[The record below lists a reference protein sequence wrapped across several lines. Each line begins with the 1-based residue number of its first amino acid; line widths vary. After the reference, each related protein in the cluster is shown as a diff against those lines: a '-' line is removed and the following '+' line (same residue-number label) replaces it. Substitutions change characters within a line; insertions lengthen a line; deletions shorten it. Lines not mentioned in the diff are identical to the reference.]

1 MEPSHSIQH
10 WLAVCLLL
18 ALPGC
23 VSPGHSPE
31 PPKPLSPEQLE
42 AGLDIE
48 HAATQPASQADD
60 RWWLSFN
67 DADLDRLLA
76 AALDTS
82 PSLAIASARIDRAQ
96 ADAGI
101 TLANT
106 RPNLSAMTQILRS
119 QDSQNY
125 KTGANEAGVWHTDG
139 QALLQ
144 GRYNLDLWGLN
155 RSLNEAAVGS
165 LRAAQADQA
174 VARLALSG
182 SLVETW
188 FALGGVLEQQAI
200 VNQTLEQRR
209 SILRLSEDRLKSGL
223 GTQVDVVR
231 ARGPIPLLEAEQA
244 RLQGAARGYQL
255 RLAALAGKGPGWG
268 EQWQPKVADPRRSVA
283 LPGHLPAE
291 LIGGR
296 PDVVA
301 QRWRVEAQGKRI
313 GAARAAFYPNID
325 LLAFAGFQ
333 SFSFQNL
340 FHHDSRTYG
349 VGPAV
354 TLPIFD
360 AGRLRG
366 QYRAQQAG
374 YAEAVAS
381 YNQTLVN
388 ALSEVAGHV
397 SQLRAIEGQRLK
409 TVQGL
414 DEAEQV
420 YDLENLR
427 YRQSLT
433 DFLHVLD
440 AQTRVLDTRMQL
452 VQLKTS
458 ALQNHAGLLRALGG
472 GWKEADQNSTTLA
485 GTSHD

>member
-1 MEPSHSIQH
+1 MESSHSLQQG
-10 WLAVCLLL
+10 LAICLLL

-31 PPKPLSPEQLE
+31 PPKPLSLEQLE
-42 AGLDIE
+42 AGRDIDRV
-48 HAATQPASQADD
+48 ATQPSSPQDD
-60 RWWLSFN
+60 RWWQRFS
-67 DADLDRLLA
+67 DSDLDRLLA
-76 AALDTS
+76 VALESS
-82 PSLAIASARIDRAQ
+82 PNLAIASARIDRAQ
-96 ADAGI
+96 AEAGI

-106 RPNLSAMTQILRS
+106 RPSLSAMTQILRS
-119 QDSQNY
+119 QDSQHY
-125 KTGANEAGVWHTDG
+125 KTGADEAGVWHTDG

-155 RSLNEAAVGS
+155 RAVNEAAVGS

-200 VNQTLEQRR
+200 VEQTLEQRR

-268 EQWQPKVADPRRSVA
+268 EQWRPRITDPRRSVT
-283 LPGHLPAE
+283 LPSHLPAE
-291 LIGGR
+291 LIGAR

-360 AGRLRG
+360 AGRLRS
-366 QYRAQQAG
+366 QYQAQQAG

-388 ALSEVAGHV
+388 ALGEVAGHV
-397 SQLRAIEGQRLK
+397 SQLRAIEVQRLK

-420 YDLENLR
+420 YDLESLR

-452 VQLKTS
+452 VQLKTA

-472 GWKEADQNSTTLA
+472 GWKETDQNPITFA
-485 GTSHD
+485 GVSHE